1 MPREEAIEAEGRV
14 VEVLSGSIFRVEM
27 PNGHLLL
34 AHLSGKMRRE
44 FVRVESGDKVTVE
57 MTPFDFSKGRIVSR
71 KQ

>member
-14 VEVLSGSIFRVEM
+14 VEVLAGSIFRVEM

>member
-14 VEVLSGSIFRVEM
+14 VEELAGSIFRVEM

-34 AHLSGKMRRE
+34 AHLSGKMRRD